1 MHLHAEIWFSEKPED
16 IEGAVHQAMTPFCE
30 EDGDNEAGW
39 WDWFQIGGRWKGAH
53 VPGYDA
59 DKDPDHLKTCDLC
72 HGTGKR
78 IDSVG
83 RAARIEDPTYGCNGC
98 NSTGTMVTWP
108 TQWESHEK
116 DVIAVEDASDKLT
129 CATLLIV
136 RKGQDALVFQDD
148 DWDTEGAERKT
159 VKELLKENGCE
170 GGILVTVD
178 YHS

>member
-1 MHLHAEIWFSEKPED
+1 MN
-16 IEGAVHQAMTPFCE
+16 PFCE
-30 EDGDNEAGW
+30 HDGENEAGW

-53 VPGYDA
+53 VLDYDA
-59 DKDPDHLKTCDLC
+59 EKDPAHQKRCDLC

-78 IDSVG
+78 TDAIG
-83 RAARIEDPTYGCNGC
+83 RATRIENPEYGCNGC
-98 NSTGTMVTWP
+98 NGTGTMVTWP
-108 TQWESHEK
+108 TQWGPHK
-116 DVIAVEDASDKLT
+116 QDVIAVADAPDKLT

-136 RKGQDALVFQDD
+136 RKGQDALVFHDGEWDD
-148 DWDTEGAERKT
+148 ENAKRKT